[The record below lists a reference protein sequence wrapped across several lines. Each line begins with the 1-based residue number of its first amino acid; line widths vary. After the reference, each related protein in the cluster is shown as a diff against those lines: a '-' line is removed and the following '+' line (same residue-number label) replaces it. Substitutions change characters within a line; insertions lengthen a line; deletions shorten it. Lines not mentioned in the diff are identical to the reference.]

1 MWRGFGAIC
10 GSRCAPNTISCD
22 CSNSCQVNKVDD
34 HLAGLETS
42 DRSRL
47 TELTKSLQII
57 SQQADS
63 HLLNINV
70 AIATAIGIRDAQ
82 AKFHDFLSTPILF
95 RQPVEDA
102 IKYVIDSMEKQK
114 MLFLNYKSRKDS
126 TMSLVYN
133 LVTQSD
139 AANNIELAKS
149 MKSDSTSMN
158 SIAALTMLFL
168 PGTFTSVSKSTTL
181 GRLVN

>member
-10 GSRCAPNTISCD
+10 GSRYAPITISCD

-34 HLAGLETS
+34 HLTGLETS

-47 TELTKSLQII
+47 AELTKSLQII

-82 AKFHDFLSTPILF
+82 AKFHDFFSTPILF

-126 TMSLVYN
+126 TVSLVYN